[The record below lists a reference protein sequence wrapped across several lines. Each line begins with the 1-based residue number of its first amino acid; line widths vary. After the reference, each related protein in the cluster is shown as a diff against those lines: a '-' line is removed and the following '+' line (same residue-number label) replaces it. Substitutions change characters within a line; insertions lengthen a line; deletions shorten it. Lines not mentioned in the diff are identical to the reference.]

1 MKNTTKT
8 SHLYA
13 LGFIA
18 TSSFS
23 IYLILPLALG
33 GMVEDLGFTDQQ
45 IGYLALISSIGL
57 ALGSLWVP
65 IRRNEWSFYSLARWS
80 LVFLMVIDLLSIFAT
95 DYYSLSA
102 LRFVGGFFGGVI
114 YASTLSALSALP
126 MPERGFTY
134 YVLVYCGISA
144 LYMFITPILLQI
156 GAMPALFG
164 FMALNAGAGWLMTP
178 SIRAVVSTQ
187 NTSLPK
193 IQLGFLLKNKL
204 IWFTLMAYLFLQMG
218 CGAIWAYLER
228 IGDFHGFGEYFLGVT
243 FGISELAG
251 ILASIMVLK
260 IGNSKGVLIP
270 IITGIILLSV
280 STLASNFLPYP
291 IIFLLAVFVLS
302 GAWAATFPFFQKVQ
316 AAHDP
321 QGKIVS
327 LGAVVNL
334 LGKGLGPATAAF
346 FLTAQNYNNVVWTS
360 LIAFV
365 LSFIL
370 IFPELRTTEKK
381 HDPTQSQ

>member
-1 MKNTTKT
+1 MKKNIKT

-23 IYLILPLALG
+23 IYLVLPLALG
-33 GMVEDLGFTDQQ
+33 GMVEHLAFSDQQ
-45 IGYLALISSIGL
+45 IGYLALISAIGL

-65 IRRNEWSFYSLARWS
+65 IRKNNYSFYALARWS
-80 LVFLMVIDLLSIFAT
+80 LVFLLFVDLASIFAT

-114 YASTLSALSALP
+114 YASTLSALSSLP

-144 LYMFITPILLQI
+144 LYMFITPVLLQL

-164 FMALNAGAGWLMTP
+164 FMALNAAAGWLMTP
-178 SIRAVVSTQ
+178 SIKAVSASQVP
-187 NTSLPK
+187 LPK
-193 IQLGFLLKNKL
+193 IQLSFLLKNKL
-204 IWFTLMAYLFLQMG
+204 IWFTLLAYLFLQMG

-228 IGDFHGFGEYFLGVT
+228 IGDSHGFGEYFMGIT
-243 FGISELAG
+243 FGISEFAG
-251 ILASIMVLK
+251 ILASIIVLR

-270 IITGIILLSV
+270 IITGILLLAI
-280 STLASNFLPYP
+280 STLVTNFVVFPVV
-291 IIFLLAVFVLS
+291 FLIAVFVLS

-316 AAHDP
+316 ASHDP

-334 LGKGLGPATAAF
+334 LGKGLGPATAAL
-346 FLTAQNYNNVVWTS
+346 FLTAENYNNVVWTS
-360 LIAFV
+360 LAAFL
-365 LSFIL
+365 LSFIF
-370 IFPELRTTEKK
+370 IFPELKTTEKK
-381 HDPTQSQ
+381 T